1 MSASQ
6 IKDFL
11 KDIQLHNIFL
21 QLNILDSLFQ
31 LIIKVAIALRK
42 KNGLW
47 AKYATQILI
56 DFPYLNKLM
65 TAAMSR
71 TIRTWS
77 KY

>member
-1 MSASQ
+1 MKKPDVRSFLKAIIRISESMRSTNSNTAIKMSASQ

-42 KNGLW
+42 KNGL
-47 AKYATQILI
+47 
-56 DFPYLNKLM
+56 
-65 TAAMSR
+65 
-71 TIRTWS
+71 
-77 KY
+77 